1 MQTTSRNKE
10 SKKGEMLVLASGACF
25 ACTIRNPSLFRRER
39 ERGLWCVRSIGEKAE
54 SYTSCE
60 LLHVPLRFFIVK
72 NVLQNKPLFTYQK
85 EINKTARAISVC
97 SVPLSFL
104 FYPEVRGRKGWARK
118 RV

>member
-1 MQTTSRNKE
+1 V
-10 SKKGEMLVLASGACF
+10 LVLLALSGIQDCF
-25 ACTIRNPSLFRRER
+25 GERER
-39 ERGLWCVRSIGEKAE
+39 EACGVSGALVRRQ

-60 LLHVPLRFFIVK
+60 LLHVPTEIFIVK
-72 NVLQNKPLFTYQK
+72 NDLQNKPLFTYQK
-85 EINKTARAISVC
+85 EINKTVRAMSVC